1 MKRSSLS
8 YLISAGAL
16 LAALA
21 PAASHAQAAW
31 DGQIRFTGSVS
42 DTTCSVN
49 GGQGSASNITDV
61 RLGNVDPNAATKAL
75 AVGANIGSKQT
86 FKISLSNCSL
96 LTPLPTNPASGTA
109 QTETRGA
116 AIEFDQG
123 SANINGATGN
133 LMVTGFQPAKGIEIG
148 IWNAGNGKTNKLDLR
163 GTMFPSDVQTLQLR
177 FSNDSA
183 VTQILAGDLTFE
195 AGYVRASGTLESGNA
210 GSQIAYKVSYR

>member
-21 PAASHAQAAW
+21 PVASHAQAAW
-31 DGQIRFTGSVS
+31 DGQIRFTGS
-42 DTTCSVN
+42 
-49 GGQGSASNITDV
+49 A
-61 RLGNVDPNAATKAL
+61 
-75 AVGANIGSKQT
+75 GA
-86 FKISLSNCSL
+86 
-96 LTPLPTNPASGTA
+96 A

-133 LMVTGFQPAKGIEIG
+133 LMVTGFQPAKGVEIG

-163 GTMFPSDVQTLQLR
+163 GTCLRATYRR
-177 FSNDSA
+177 FS
-183 VTQILAGDLTFE
+183 
-195 AGYVRASGTLESGNA
+195 
-210 GSQIAYKVSYR
+210 

>member
-21 PAASHAQAAW
+21 PVASHAQAAW

-61 RLGNVDPNAATKAL
+61 RLGNVDPTAAVKAL

-96 LTPLPTNPASGTA
+96 LTPLPA
-109 QTETRGA
+109 TRPQA
-116 AIEFDQG
+116 PHKPKREAPPLNSTRVRRTSMEPRAI
-123 SANINGATGN
+123 
-133 LMVTGFQPAKGIEIG
+133 
-148 IWNAGNGKTNKLDLR
+148 
-163 GTMFPSDVQTLQLR
+163 
-177 FSNDSA
+177 
-183 VTQILAGDLTFE
+183 
-195 AGYVRASGTLESGNA
+195 
-210 GSQIAYKVSYR
+210 

>member
-86 FKISLSNCSL
+86 FKISLSTAACSRL
-96 LTPLPTNPASGTA
+96 CLPTRPRAPHKPKREAPPLNS
-109 QTETRGA
+109 TRVRRTSMEPR
-116 AIEFDQG
+116 AI
-123 SANINGATGN
+123 
-133 LMVTGFQPAKGIEIG
+133 
-148 IWNAGNGKTNKLDLR
+148 
-163 GTMFPSDVQTLQLR
+163 
-177 FSNDSA
+177 
-183 VTQILAGDLTFE
+183 
-195 AGYVRASGTLESGNA
+195 
-210 GSQIAYKVSYR
+210 

>member
-1 MKRSSLS
+1 M
-8 YLISAGAL
+8 
-16 LAALA
+16 
-21 PAASHAQAAW
+21 
-31 DGQIRFTGSVS
+31 
-42 DTTCSVN
+42 
-49 GGQGSASNITDV
+49 
-61 RLGNVDPNAATKAL
+61 
-75 AVGANIGSKQT
+75 
-86 FKISLSNCSL
+86 
-96 LTPLPTNPASGTA
+96 LTPLPSNPAAGAA

-133 LMVTGFQPAKGIEIG
+133 LMVTGFQPAKGVEIG

-163 GTMFPSDVQTLQLR
+163 GTMSPSDVQTLQLR
-177 FSNDSA
+177 FSNDTT

>member
-86 FKISLSNCSL
+86 FKISLSMQLAHASAYQPGL
-96 LTPLPTNPASGTA
+96 GHRTN
-109 QTETRGA
+109 R
-116 AIEFDQG
+116 
-123 SANINGATGN
+123 
-133 LMVTGFQPAKGIEIG
+133 
-148 IWNAGNGKTNKLDLR
+148 NAR
-163 GTMFPSDVQTLQLR
+163 R
-177 FSNDSA
+177 
-183 VTQILAGDLTFE
+183 
-195 AGYVRASGTLESGNA
+195 RH
-210 GSQIAYKVSYR
+210 

>member
-75 AVGANIGSKQT
+75 AVGQHWLQADVQDQPVH
-86 FKISLSNCSL
+86 CSL

-148 IWNAGNGKTNKLDLR
+148 I
-163 GTMFPSDVQTLQLR
+163 
-177 FSNDSA
+177 
-183 VTQILAGDLTFE
+183 
-195 AGYVRASGTLESGNA
+195 
-210 GSQIAYKVSYR
+210 

>member
-21 PAASHAQAAW
+21 PVASHAQAAW

-61 RLGNVDPNAATKAL
+61 RLGNVDPTAAVKAL

-86 FKISLSNCSL
+86 FKISLSTAACSRL
-96 LTPLPTNPASGTA
+96 CLNPPQAPHKPKREAPPLNS
-109 QTETRGA
+109 TRVRRTSMEPR
-116 AIEFDQG
+116 AI
-123 SANINGATGN
+123 
-133 LMVTGFQPAKGIEIG
+133 
-148 IWNAGNGKTNKLDLR
+148 
-163 GTMFPSDVQTLQLR
+163 
-177 FSNDSA
+177 
-183 VTQILAGDLTFE
+183 
-195 AGYVRASGTLESGNA
+195 
-210 GSQIAYKVSYR
+210 